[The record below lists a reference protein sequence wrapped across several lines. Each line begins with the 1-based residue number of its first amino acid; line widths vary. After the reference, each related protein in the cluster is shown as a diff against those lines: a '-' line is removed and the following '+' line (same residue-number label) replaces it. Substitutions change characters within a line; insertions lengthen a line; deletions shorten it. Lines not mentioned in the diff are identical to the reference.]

1 MKLALTLTALA
12 VLSACALPEGVDK
25 KALADAAIAQVQNLN
40 AAGID
45 PVSLDDT
52 QRALISSGCA
62 FVPLVYPE
70 VAEDIALT
78 CSVILEAAK

>member
-45 PVSLDDT
+45 PLKLDDT

-62 FVPLVYPE
+62 FVPLVYPDIGG
-70 VAEDIALT
+70 DIALN
-78 CSVILEAAK
+78 CSVVLEAAK